1 MMLKHVSML
10 RAAGV
15 RHMSGHSPE
24 HAIGMPL
31 NPSTCLRSPLP
42 AAPAPPRLSLVFVF
56 CTAETS
62 KWKKISYVCVP
73 FVCAVTVYVMGTHH
87 HEHHEYVRP
96 PPTPPPPL
104 CAHLLSLPTHPEA
117 SHVAEQPERPSSIW
131 PAMPVISPPLQ
142 VAYPFMKKRNKEY
155 PWALQGGTQCTHYDA
170 LITMHL
176 FIEIEP

>member
-1 MMLKHVSML
+1 M
-10 RAAGV
+10 
-15 RHMSGHSPE
+15 
-24 HAIGMPL
+24 
-31 NPSTCLRSPLP
+31 
-42 AAPAPPRLSLVFVF
+42 FVF

-62 KWKKISYVCVP
+62 KWKKISYAFVP

-87 HEHHEYVRP
+87 HEHHEEVRP

-117 SHVAEQPERPSSIW
+117 SHVAEQPKRPSSIW

-155 PWALQGGTQCTHYDA
+155 PWALQGGTQCTHYNAPLNRDRPLILFSHPIHPCVEVLLLCSSPLDTSTISNPPGSKCDLFDFPCAEKEKAAKAALDA
-170 LITMHL
+170 
-176 FIEIEP
+176 